1 MASGSMRFGFVLFV
15 LGCIAAAAWTP
26 EGEEGKRAADYAA
39 ESWQVAVASAF
50 EAELYGSD
58 AAKTRMAAAE
68 CASVDT
74 CDPSEVGTAEAVWS
88 RSETTECADAPYR
101 PRDAWSMR

>member
-26 EGEEGKRAADYAA
+26 EGEEGKRAADYAS
-39 ESWQVAVASAF
+39 ESWHVAIASAF
-50 EAELYGSD
+50 EAEIFGSK
-58 AAKTRMAAAE
+58 APQVHLTTAE

-88 RSETTECADAPYR
+88 RTETAECVEAPYR